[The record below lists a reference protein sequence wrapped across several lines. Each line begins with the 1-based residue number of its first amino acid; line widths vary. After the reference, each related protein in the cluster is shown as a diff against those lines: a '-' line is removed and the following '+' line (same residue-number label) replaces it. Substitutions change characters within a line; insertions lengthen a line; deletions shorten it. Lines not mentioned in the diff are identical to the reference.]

1 MAYTLLLQY
10 EAMVNLI
17 FCFSKFIF
25 NPSIIFCRKPFTVK
39 WFKCNYLI
47 IICIYVG
54 DYVLLHL
61 YIIEMETQFE
71 ITTSTVAETEQ
82 IIDLI
87 LTIQQQEFNIPI
99 TATDQ
104 PDLNEIDQ
112 FYKAPGGEFWIA
124 KDQDQVIGS
133 IALINIGDGIGV
145 IRKMFVHKDY
155 RGKEKGIA
163 QKLLDT
169 LIAYAGAKG
178 INAIYLG
185 TVEKLQAAIRFYE
198 RNGFIPIEKANLPA
212 SMPLMKLDTHFFVLH
227 QNDDK

>member
-1 MAYTLLLQY
+1 
-10 EAMVNLI
+10 
-17 FCFSKFIF
+17 
-25 NPSIIFCRKPFTVK
+25 
-39 WFKCNYLI
+39 
-47 IICIYVG
+47 
-54 DYVLLHL
+54 
-61 YIIEMETQFE
+61 METQFE

-99 TATDQ
+99 TAADQ
-104 PDLNEIDQ
+104 PDLSEIDQ
-112 FYKAPGGEFWIA
+112 FYKVPGGEFWIA

-169 LIAYAGAKG
+169 LIDYASAIG

-227 QNDDK
+227 LNDGK

>member
-1 MAYTLLLQY
+1 
-10 EAMVNLI
+10 
-17 FCFSKFIF
+17 
-25 NPSIIFCRKPFTVK
+25 
-39 WFKCNYLI
+39 
-47 IICIYVG
+47 
-54 DYVLLHL
+54 
-61 YIIEMETQFE
+61 METQFE

-99 TATDQ
+99 TAADQ

-112 FYKAPGGEFWIA
+112 FYKIPGGEFWIA
-124 KDQDQVIGS
+124 KHQDQVIGS
-133 IALINIGDGIGV
+133 IALINIGEGIGV

-163 QKLLDT
+163 QKLLIT
-169 LIAYAGAKG
+169 LIDYARTKG

-185 TVEKLQAAIRFYE
+185 TVQKLQAAIRFYE
-198 RNGFIPIEKANLPA
+198 RNGFEPIEKANLPA

-227 QNDDK
+227 LNDDK